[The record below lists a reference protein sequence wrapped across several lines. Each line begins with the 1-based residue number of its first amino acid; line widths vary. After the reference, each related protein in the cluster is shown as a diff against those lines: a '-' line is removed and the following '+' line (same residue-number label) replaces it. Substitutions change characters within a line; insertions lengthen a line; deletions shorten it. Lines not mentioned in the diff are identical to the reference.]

1 MVLDYAKYEAIAR
14 RVIAEGVVLLENSG
28 VLPIRSGSRIAVYG
42 RIQSKEYIAGIGSGG
57 MVNIPK
63 RVRLIDVLAEENNI
77 QIDEELMETY
87 RAWEKAN
94 PREVGIGWGK
104 EPWSQAEMPV
114 SEEFAREVAARTD
127 TAIVILGRSA
137 GEDQDNKNLPGS
149 YLLTDEEMTL
159 LKNVCA
165 ACPRTVVL
173 LNTGNIVDMSFV
185 DICKPAAVM
194 YIWQGGVMTGAGVAD
209 VLMGRVSPSGHLADT
224 IAYDAADY
232 PANDNFGSPVRNIY
246 AEDIYVGYRHFET
259 AAKEKVRYPFGYGL
273 SYTTFEIERGESSY
287 DGMYLYLATDV
298 RNTGARKGQC
308 VVQCYVQAPEGALG
322 KPARVLAGFIKTN
335 EIEPGGKEM
344 IGLTIDRR
352 EMSSYDDSGASGHE
366 GCFVMEA
373 GEYVV
378 YLGENVRDAKEYCR
392 FTLAETEVVEECGS
406 AMKPVVPF
414 ARRKAV
420 RKSRNFTE
428 NETATGPE
436 TTGVS
441 AAAGCSASA
450 GDSGCEYEYVYE
462 PVPTRTDPFG
472 CGEGAKPDLPPAP
485 EYTGDRGLMLK
496 DVRDGNATMDEF
508 LAQFTDEELLPF
520 VRGEG
525 MGSPKVTP
533 GTASA
538 YGGTSEVLKVHGVPC
553 GCCSDGP
560 SGLRLDCG
568 DKAMAI
574 PIGTLIACTFNRD
587 LVADLMTYVGMEM
600 RHYKVDCL
608 LGPGMNLHR
617 HPFNGRNFEY
627 FSEDPFLTG
636 QMAAA
641 ELEGLQRV
649 GVTGTIK
656 HFCCNNQE
664 LNRYASD
671 SVVSERALRELY
683 LRGFEIAVRDGGACT
698 VMTTYGRVNGMWT
711 SCDAEL
717 NTKILRE
724 QWGFDGF
731 VMTDWWAAIN
741 DDAAT
746 GRSENAGGN
755 HTNFADMVLAQ
766 NDTFMICPDGSK
778 NNHGDNLPE
787 AIASGKMPREVLLR
801 TAANVCGVLMRLPT
815 MAHMC
820 GEATKV
826 MLFNRGPEWETTASS
841 DIEYFTVTRDTTID
855 LSHVRA
861 VRGADYSYGLD
872 IEEMGGYEVEL
883 TVIGE
888 GTEAAQLPV
897 TWFCSGIPA
906 VSFVFHG
913 TNGQEVSKKSKLFF
927 NSNHA
932 IQRMHF
938 SSDGLKLVKLR
949 LRYLGKLADVMSDPD
964 FVHGN

>member
-1 MVLDYAKYEAIAR
+1 MKLDYKVYEQLAE
-14 RVIAEGVVLLENSG
+14 RVISEGVVLLKNDG
-28 VLPIRSGSRIAVYG
+28 ALPLQKPCRVAVYG

-57 MVNIPK
+57 LVNIPK
-63 RVRLIDVLAEENNI
+63 RVRLLDALAAEDGVTV
-77 QIDEELMETY
+77 DEDLAKIY
-87 RAWEKAN
+87 RDWEAAN

-114 SEEFAREVAARTD
+114 GRELAEAVAERTD
-127 TAIVILGRSA
+127 AALVIIGRSA
-137 GEDQDNKNLPGS
+137 GEDQDNKNLSGS
-149 YLLTDEEMTL
+149 YLLTDEETAMIRT
-159 LKNVCA
+159 VCE
-165 ACPRTVVL
+165 ACPRTVIL
-173 LNTGNIVDMSFV
+173 LNTGNIVDMSFM
-185 DICKPAAVM
+185 DECNPAAVM

-209 VLMGRVSPSGHLADT
+209 VLLGRVSPSGHLADT

-232 PANDNFGSPVRNIY
+232 PADANFGSPVRNIY

-259 AAKEKVRYPFGYGL
+259 AAKERVRFPFGFGL
-273 SYTTFEIERGESSY
+273 SYTTFAIEPGQSQY
-287 DGMYLYLATDV
+287 DGEYLYVSATV
-298 RNTGARKGQC
+298 KNTGAYAGKC
-308 VVQCYVQAPEGALG
+308 VLQCYMQAPQGALG
-322 KPARVLAGFIKTN
+322 KPARVLAGFLKTG
-335 EIEPGGKEM
+335 EIAPGESETAV
-344 IGLTIDRR
+344 LTIERR
-352 EMSSYDDSGASGHE
+352 NLSSYDDSGASGYE
-366 GCFVMEA
+366 SCFVMEA
-373 GEYVV
+373 GEYVIF
-378 YLGENVRDAKEYCR
+378 LGENVRDAAEVYR
-392 FTLAETEVVEECGS
+392 FTLEQTEVVEECES
-406 AMKPVVPF
+406 AMKPAVPYE
-414 ARRKAV
+414 RRKAV
-420 RKSRNFTE
+420 RDGDRYMY
-428 NETATGPE
+428 
-436 TTGVS
+436 VS
-441 AAAGCSASA
+441 
-450 GDSGCEYEYVYE
+450 E
-462 PVPTRTDPFG
+462 PTPLRTNSFG
-472 CGEGAKPDLPPAP
+472 CGEGAKPELPEAPA
-485 EYTGDRGLMLK
+485 YTGDRGWMLR
-496 DVRDGNATMDEF
+496 DVRDGKVTMDAF

-538 YGGTSEVLKVHGVPC
+538 YGGTSEVLKAHGVPC

-574 PIGTLIACTFNRD
+574 PIGTLIACSFNRE
-587 LVADLMTYVGMEM
+587 LAADLMEMVGREM
-600 RHYKVDCL
+600 RINKVDCL

-627 FSEDPFLTG
+627 FSEDPLLTG
-636 QMAAA
+636 AMAAA
-641 ELEGLQRV
+641 ELEGLQRA

-664 LNRYASD
+664 WNRYASD

-683 LRGFEIAVRDGGACT
+683 LRGFEIAIREGGACT

-741 DDAAT
+741 EDAAT
-746 GRSENAGGN
+746 GRAETAGGS

-766 NDTFMICPDGSK
+766 NDTYMICPDGSK

-787 AIASGKMPREVLLR
+787 AIASGKVTRACLLR

-815 MAHMC
+815 MLRMC
-820 GEATKV
+820 GEDEAV
-826 MLFNRGPEWETTASS
+826 EILGRGPEWETTADSN
-841 DIEYFTVTRDTTID
+841 IEYFTVTRDTTID

-872 IEEMGGYEVEL
+872 IDEMGGYEIEL

-897 TWFCSGIPA
+897 TWFFAGIP
-906 VSFVFHG
+906 VFSFVFHG
-913 TNGQEVSKKSKLFF
+913 TNGQEVTEKGTLFF

-932 IQRMHF
+932 VQRMHF
-938 SSDGLKLVKLR
+938 SQEGLKLVRMR
-949 LRYLGKLADVMSDPD
+949 LKYIGTLEEVMGIPGI
-964 FVHGN
+964 VHGN

>member
-1 MVLDYAKYEAIAR
+1 MVLNYAEYESLAR
-14 RVIAEGVVLLENSG
+14 RVISEGVVLLKNDG
-28 VLPIRSGSRIAVYG
+28 ALPIKAPARVAVYG

-57 MVNIPK
+57 LVNIPK
-63 RVRLIDVLAEENNI
+63 RVRLIDALAEEEGI
-77 QIDEELMETY
+77 TLDEGLMEVY
-87 RAWEKAN
+87 RAWEEKN

-114 SEEFAREVAARTD
+114 SGELADEVAARTD
-127 TAIVILGRSA
+127 VAIVILGRSA

-149 YLLTDEEMTL
+149 YLLTDTEIAMLRT
-159 LKNVCA
+159 VCA
-165 ACPRTVVL
+165 ASAKTVVL
-173 LNTGNIVDMSFV
+173 LNTGNIIDMSFI
-185 DICKPAAVM
+185 DECNPTAVM
-194 YIWQGGVMTGAGVAD
+194 YMWQGGVMTGAGVAD
-209 VLMGRVSPSGHLADT
+209 VLVGRVSPSGHLADT

-232 PANDNFGSPVRNIY
+232 PASDNFGSPVRNLY

-259 AAKEKVRYPFGYGL
+259 AAKEKVRFPFGYGL
-273 SYTTFEIERGESSY
+273 SYTTFDIKPGQCEY
-287 DGMYLYLATDV
+287 DGDYLYVSADV
-298 RNTGARKGQC
+298 TNTGLHCGKC
-308 VVQCYVQAPEGALG
+308 VLQWYVQAPQGALG
-322 KPARVLAGFIKTN
+322 KPARVLAGWSKS
-335 EIEPGGKEM
+335 EELEPGDGETM
-344 IGLTIDRR
+344 VLSIERR
-352 EMSSYDDSGASGHE
+352 DLSSYDDSGATGHE
-366 GCFVMEA
+366 SCFVMEA
-373 GEYVV
+373 GEYVIF
-378 YLGENVRDAKEYCR
+378 LGENVRDAKEVYR
-392 FTLAETEVVEECGS
+392 FTLAETEVVEECES
-406 AMKPVVPF
+406 AMKPALAF
-414 ARRKAV
+414 ERRKAV
-420 RKSRNFTE
+420 RKS
-428 NETATGPE
+428 
-436 TTGVS
+436 
-441 AAAGCSASA
+441 ASDA
-450 GDSGCEYEYVYE
+450 NNNEYEYISE
-462 PVPTRTDPFG
+462 PVPLRTDPFG
-472 CGEGAKPDLPPAP
+472 CGEGADPFLLKAPD
-485 EYTGDRGLMLK
+485 YTGDRGLMLK
-496 DVRDGNATMDEF
+496 DVRDGNVTMDEF
-508 LAQFTDEELLPF
+508 LAQFTDEELFPF

-538 YGGTSEVLKVHGVPC
+538 YGGTSEVLKAHGVPC

-568 DKAMAI
+568 DKALAI
-574 PIGTLIACTFNRD
+574 PIGTLIACTFNRE
-587 LVADLMTYVGMEM
+587 LVADLLEMVGREM
-600 RHYKVDCL
+600 RLNKVDCL
-608 LGPGMNLHR
+608 LSPGMNLHR

-627 FSEDPFLTG
+627 FSEDPLLTG
-636 QMAAA
+636 RMAAA
-641 ELEGLQRV
+641 ELEGLQRS

-683 LRGFEIAVRDGGACT
+683 LRGFEIAIREGGACT

-746 GRSENAGGN
+746 GRSETAGGN
-755 HTNFADMVLAQ
+755 HKNFADMILAQ

-787 AIASGKMPREVLLR
+787 AVASGKVSREVLLR

-815 MAHMC
+815 MLRMC
-820 GEATKV
+820 GEDEEV
-826 MLFNRGPEWETTASS
+826 EILGRGPEWETTADSN
-841 DIEYFTVTRDTTID
+841 IEYFTVTRDTTID

-872 IEEMGGYEVEL
+872 IEEMGGYEIEL

-897 TWFCSGIPA
+897 TWFFAGIPA
-906 VSFVFHG
+906 FSFVFHG
-913 TNGQEVSKKSKLFF
+913 TNGQEVTEKGTLFF

-938 SSDGLKLVKLR
+938 SQEGLKLVRMR
-949 LRYLGKLADVMSDPD
+949 LKYIGTLEEVMGIPGI
-964 FVHGN
+964 VHGN

>member
-1 MVLDYAKYEAIAR
+1 MVLDYTKYEDVAR
-14 RVIAEGVVLLENSG
+14 RVIAEGVVLLENDG
-28 VLPIRSGSRIAVYG
+28 VLPIRPDSRIAVYG
-42 RIQSKEYIAGIGSGG
+42 RIQSREYIAGIGSGG

-77 QIDEELMETY
+77 SVDEELLELY
-87 RAWEKAN
+87 RAWEEKN

-114 SEEFAREVAARTD
+114 SEELAREVAARTD

-137 GEDQDNKNLPGS
+137 GEDQDNKDLPGS
-149 YLLTDEEMTL
+149 YRLTDTEMDML
-159 LKNVCA
+159 RNVCA

-173 LNTGNIVDMSFV
+173 LNTGNIIDMSFV

-209 VLMGRVSPSGHLADT
+209 VLLGRVSPSGHLADT
-224 IAYDAADY
+224 IAYNASDY
-232 PANDNFGSPVRNIY
+232 PASDNFGSTVRNIY

-259 AAKEKVRYPFGYGL
+259 VAKEKVRYPFGYGL
-273 SYTTFEIERGESSY
+273 SYTTFEIEQDESFY
-287 DGMYLYLATDV
+287 DGTELFLSTGV
-298 RNTGARKGQC
+298 CNTGTRKGQC
-308 VVQCYVQAPEGALG
+308 VVQCYMQAPQGALG
-322 KPARVLAGFIKTN
+322 KPARVLVGFLKTGEIK
-335 EIEPGGKEM
+335 PGEEETVS
-344 IGLTIDRR
+344 LTIERR
-352 EMSSYDDSGASGHE
+352 DMSSYDDSGASGHE

-373 GEYVV
+373 GEYVI

-406 AMKPVVPF
+406 AMKPAVPF
-414 ARRKAV
+414 ERRKAV
-420 RKSRNFTE
+420 RKS
-428 NETATGPE
+428 
-436 TTGVS
+436 
-441 AAAGCSASA
+441 A
-450 GDSGCEYEYVYE
+450 GDAASYDEYEYVLE
-462 PVPTRTDPFG
+462 PVPTRTDRFG
-472 CGEGAKPDLPPAP
+472 CGEGAKPNLPEAP
-485 EYTGDRGLMLK
+485 EYTGDRGLMLR

-508 LAQFTDEELLPF
+508 LAQFTNEELLPF
-520 VRGEG
+520 ARGEG
-525 MGSPKVTP
+525 MASPKVTP
-533 GTASA
+533 GTAA
-538 YGGTSEVLKVHGVPC
+538 AFGGTSEVLKTHGVPC

-574 PIGTLIACTFNRD
+574 PIGTLIACTFNRE
-587 LVADLMTYVGMEM
+587 LAADLMQQVGMEM
-600 RHYKVDCL
+600 CYYKVDCL

-641 ELEGLQRV
+641 ELKGLQSV

-664 LNRYASD
+664 QNRYASD

-683 LRGFEIAVRDGGACT
+683 LRGFEIAIREGGAFT

-717 NTKILRE
+717 NTKILRD

-741 DDAAT
+741 EDAAT
-746 GRSENAGGN
+746 GRAETAGGS
-755 HTNFADMVLAQ
+755 HTNFADMILAQ
-766 NDTFMICPDGSK
+766 NDTYMVCPDGSK

-787 AIASGKMPREVLLR
+787 AIASGRVPREALLR
-801 TAANVCGVLMRLPT
+801 TAANVCSVLMGLPA
-815 MAHMC
+815 MARMSDA
-820 GEATKV
+820 ERKIQV
-826 MLFNRGPEWETTASS
+826 FNRGPEWETDANS

-861 VRGADYSYGLD
+861 VRGADYSYGLE
-872 IEEMGGYEVEL
+872 IEEIGGYELEL
-883 TVIGE
+883 TVVGE
-888 GTEAAQLPV
+888 GTEAAQLPM
-897 TWFCSGIPA
+897 TWFFAGISA
-906 VSFVFHG
+906 FSFVFHG
-913 TNGQEVSKKSKLFF
+913 TNGKEVTEKGTAFF

-932 IQRMHF
+932 VHRMHF
-938 SSDGLKLVKLR
+938 SQEGLRLVSLR
-949 LRYLGKLADVMSDPD
+949 LRYIGTLEEVMGLPGI
-964 FVHGN
+964 VHGN

>member
-1 MVLDYAKYEAIAR
+1 MVLDYAKYEDIAR
-14 RVIAEGVVLLENSG
+14 RVIAEGVVLLENNG
-28 VLPIRSGSRIAVYG
+28 VLPIAVNSRIAVYG

-63 RVRLIDVLAEENNI
+63 RVRLIDVLTEENNI
-77 QIDEELMETY
+77 SVDEELMEIY
-87 RAWEKAN
+87 RAWEEKN

-114 SEEFAREVAARTD
+114 SEELAREVAARTD

-137 GEDQDNKNLPGS
+137 GEDQDNRNQPGS
-149 YLLTDEEMTL
+149 YQLTDTEMTL

-165 ACPRTVVL
+165 ACPRTIVL
-173 LNTGNIVDMSFV
+173 LNTGNIIDMSFV
-185 DICKPAAVM
+185 DLCKPAAVM

-209 VLMGRVSPSGHLADT
+209 VLLGRVSPSGHLADT

-232 PANDNFGSPVRNIY
+232 PASDNFGSPVRNLY

-273 SYTTFEIERGESSY
+273 SYTTFEIEQGESSY
-287 DGMYLYLATDV
+287 DGMYFYLATDV
-298 RNTGARKGQC
+298 RNTGNRKGQC

-322 KPARVLAGFIKTN
+322 KPARVLAGFIKTG
-335 EIEPGGKEM
+335 EIEPGEREM

-392 FTLAETEVVEECGS
+392 FTLAETEVVEECGT

-414 ARRKAV
+414 ERRKAV
-420 RKSRNFTE
+420 RKS
-428 NETATGPE
+428 TADADGN
-436 TTGVS
+436 V
-441 AAAGCSASA
+441 A
-450 GDSGCEYEYVYE
+450 YEYILE
-462 PVPTRTDPFG
+462 PVPTRTDAFG
-472 CGEGAKPDLPPAP
+472 CGEGAKPELPEAP

-508 LAQFTDEELLPF
+508 LAQFTNEELLPF

-533 GTASA
+533 GTAA
-538 YGGTSEVLKVHGVPC
+538 AFGGTSEVLKAHGVPC

-587 LVADLMTYVGMEM
+587 LVADLMLHVGMEM
-600 RHYKVDCL
+600 CHYKVDCV

-683 LRGFEIAVRDGGACT
+683 LRGFEIAIRDGGACT

-741 DDAAT
+741 EDAAT
-746 GRSENAGGN
+746 GRSETAGGS

-766 NDTFMICPDGSK
+766 NDTYMVCPDGSK

-787 AIASGKMPREVLLR
+787 AIASGREPREVLLR
-801 TAANVCGVLMRLPT
+801 TAANVCGVLMRLPA
-815 MAHMC
+815 MARMC
-820 GEATKV
+820 GEERKIH
-826 MLFNRGPEWETTASS
+826 LFNRGPEWELAAND
-841 DIEYFTVTRDTTID
+841 DIEYFAVTRDTTID

-861 VRGADYSYGLD
+861 VRGVDFCYGLE
-872 IEEMGGYEVEL
+872 IEEIGGYEIEL
-883 TVIGE
+883 TVTGE

-897 TWFCSGIPA
+897 TWFFAGIPTF
-906 VSFVFHG
+906 SFVFHG
-913 TNGQEVSKKSKLFF
+913 TNGKEVTETGKVFF

-932 IQRMHF
+932 VHRMHF
-938 SSDGLKLVKLR
+938 SQEGLKLVSLR
-949 LRYLGKLADVMSDPD
+949 LRYIGTLEEVMGLPGI
-964 FVHGN
+964 VHGN

>member
-1 MVLDYAKYEAIAR
+1 MVLDYAKYEELAR
-14 RVIAEGVVLLENSG
+14 RVIAEGVVLLKNDSA
-28 VLPIRSGSRIAVYG
+28 LPIEKPARIALYG

-57 MVNIPK
+57 LVNIPK
-63 RVRLIDVLAEENNI
+63 RVRLVDALTAEEGI
-77 QIDEELMETY
+77 TLDAGLMEVY
-87 RAWEKAN
+87 RAWEEAN

-114 SEEFAREVAARTD
+114 SAELAAEVASRTD
-127 TAIVILGRSA
+127 AAIVIIGRSA

-149 YLLTDEEMTL
+149 YLLTDAELSM
-159 LKNVCA
+159 LKTVCA
-165 ACPRTVVL
+165 ACPRTIVL
-173 LNTGNIVDMSFV
+173 LNTGNIVDMSFI
-185 DICKPAAVM
+185 DECNPAAVM

-209 VLMGRVSPSGHLADT
+209 VLLGRVSPSGHLADT

-232 PANDNFGSPVRNIY
+232 PANDNFGSPVRNLY

-259 AAKEKVRYPFGYGL
+259 AAKEKVRFPFGYGL
-273 SYTTFEIERGESSY
+273 SYTTFGIKPGQCGY
-287 DGMYLYLATDV
+287 DGDYLYVSADV
-298 RNTGARKGQC
+298 TNTGAHSGKC
-308 VVQCYVQAPEGALG
+308 VLQWYVAAPQGALG
-322 KPARVLAGFIKTN
+322 KPARSLAGWTKS
-335 EIEPGGKEM
+335 EVLEPGDGETM
-344 IGLTIDRR
+344 VLSIDRR
-352 EMSSYDDSGASGHE
+352 DLSSYDDSGASGHE
-366 GCFVMEA
+366 SCFVMEA
-373 GEYVV
+373 GEYVIF
-378 YLGENVRDAKEYCR
+378 LGENVRDAKEVYR
-392 FTLAETEVVEECGS
+392 FTLTETEVVEECES
-406 AMKPVVPF
+406 AMKPALAF
-414 ARRKAV
+414 ERRKAV
-420 RKSRNFTE
+420 RKS
-428 NETATGPE
+428 
-436 TTGVS
+436 
-441 AAAGCSASA
+441 A
-450 GDSGCEYEYVYE
+450 GDANGNEYEYISE
-462 PVPTRTDPFG
+462 PVPLRTDPFG
-472 CGEGAKPDLPPAP
+472 CGEGAKPYLLKAP
-485 EYTGDRGLMLK
+485 DYTGDRGLMLK
-496 DVRDGNATMDEF
+496 DVRDGNVTMDEF
-508 LAQFTDEELLPF
+508 LAQFTDEELFPF

-538 YGGTSEVLKVHGVPC
+538 YGGTSEVLKAHGVPC

-568 DKAMAI
+568 DKALAI
-574 PIGTLIACTFNRD
+574 PIGTLIACTFNRE
-587 LVADLMTYVGMEM
+587 LVADLLEMVGREM
-600 RHYKVDCL
+600 RLNKVDCL
-608 LGPGMNLHR
+608 LSPGMNLHR

-627 FSEDPFLTG
+627 FSEDPLLTG
-636 QMAAA
+636 RMAAA
-641 ELEGLQRV
+641 ELEGLQRS

-683 LRGFEIAVRDGGACT
+683 LRGFEIAIREGGACT

-746 GRSENAGGN
+746 GRSETAGGN
-755 HTNFADMVLAQ
+755 HKNFADMVLAQ

-787 AIASGKMPREVLLR
+787 AVASGKVSREVLLR

-815 MAHMC
+815 MLRMC
-820 GEATKV
+820 GEDEAIEV
-826 MLFNRGPEWETTASS
+826 LGRGPEWETTADSN
-841 DIEYFTVTRDTTID
+841 IEYFTVTRDTTID

-872 IEEMGGYEVEL
+872 IEEMGGYEIEL

-897 TWFCSGIPA
+897 TWFFAGIPGF
-906 VSFVFHG
+906 SFVFHG
-913 TNGQEVSKKSKLFF
+913 TNGKEASEKGTVFF

-938 SSDGLKLVKLR
+938 SSDGLKLVNMKLKYIGT
-949 LRYLGKLADVMSDPD
+949 LDEVMGIPGI
-964 FVHGN
+964 VHGS

>member
-1 MVLDYAKYEAIAR
+1 MVLDYREYEALAR
-14 RVIAEGVVLLENSG
+14 RMIAEGCVLLKNEG
-28 VLPIRSGSRIAVYG
+28 ALPLAAPVRVALYG
-42 RIQSKEYIAGIGSGG
+42 RMQSKEYIAGIGSGG
-57 MVNIPK
+57 LVNLPK
-63 RVRLIDVLAEENNI
+63 RVRILDALQAEEGVTL
-77 QIDEELMETY
+77 DAELLATY
-87 RAWEKAN
+87 EAWEAEH

-114 SEEFAREVAARTD
+114 SKELAEAVAARTD
-127 TAIVILGRSA
+127 AAIVILSRSA

-149 YLLTDEEMTL
+149 YLLTDEEISL
-159 LKNVCA
+159 LTTVSA
-165 ACPRTVVL
+165 ACPRTIVL
-173 LNTGNIVDMSFV
+173 LNTGNIVDMSFM
-185 DICKPAAVM
+185 DICNPAAVM

-209 VLMGRVSPSGHLADT
+209 VLFGRVSPSGHLADT
-224 IAYDAADY
+224 IAYKASDY
-232 PANDNFGSPVRNIY
+232 PADENFGSPVRNFY
-246 AEDIYVGYRHFET
+246 TEDIYVGYRHFET
-259 AAKEKVRYPFGYGL
+259 AAKDRVRFPFGYGL
-273 SYTTFEIERGESSY
+273 SYTTFAVDAGQSEY
-287 DGMYLYLATDV
+287 DGEYLYVSATV
-298 RNTGARKGQC
+298 RNTGNAAGQC
-308 VVQCYVQAPEGALG
+308 VVQCYVQAPQGALG
-322 KPARVLAGFIKTN
+322 KPARVLAGFLKTG
-335 EIEPGGKEM
+335 EIAPGESETVV
-344 IGLTIDRR
+344 LTIDRR
-352 EMSSYDDSGASGHE
+352 ELSSYDDSGASGHE
-366 GCFVMEA
+366 SCFVMEA

-378 YLGENVRDAKEYCR
+378 YLGENVRDAAKVYR
-392 FTLAETEVVEECGS
+392 FTLSETSVVEECES
-406 AMKPVVPF
+406 AMKPSFPFVRRVAVP
-414 ARRKAV
+414 AKNPA
-420 RKSRNFTE
+420 
-428 NETATGPE
+428 
-436 TTGVS
+436 
-441 AAAGCSASA
+441 ASA
-450 GDSGCEYEYVYE
+450 GDFTYRYDA
-462 PVPTRTDPFG
+462 VPIRTDNFG
-472 CGEGAKPDLPPAP
+472 CGEGAKPVLPEALP
-485 EYTGDRGLMLK
+485 YTGDRGLMLS
-496 DVRDGNATMDEF
+496 DVRDGKVTMDEF
-508 LAQFTDEELLPF
+508 LAQFTEEELLPF

-538 YGGTSEVLKVHGVPC
+538 YGGTSEVLKAHGVPC

-587 LVADLMTYVGMEM
+587 LAADLFEMVGREM
-600 RHYKVDCL
+600 RVNKVDCL

-641 ELEGLQRV
+641 ELTGLQRA

-683 LRGFEIAVRDGGACT
+683 LRGFEIAIREGGACT

-741 DDAAT
+741 ENAAT
-746 GRSENAGGN
+746 GRAECAGGS

-766 NDTFMICPDGSK
+766 NDTYMICPDGSK

-787 AIASGKMPREVLLR
+787 AIASGKVSREVLLR

-815 MAHMC
+815 MLRMC
-820 GEATKV
+820 GEAEEVTV
-826 MLFNRGPEWETTASS
+826 LGRGPEWNA
-841 DIEYFTVTRDTTID
+841 TVTENVQFYDVAGGEPID
-855 LSHVRA
+855 LTHVRA
-861 VRGADYSYGLD
+861 VRGADYSFGLNV
-872 IEEMGGYEVEL
+872 ETLGGYEFEL
-883 TVIGE
+883 TAVGE

-897 TWFCSGIPA
+897 TCFFSGIP
-906 VSFVFHG
+906 VLSFVFHG
-913 TNGQEVSKKSKLFF
+913 TQGKPVTMTGKLFF

-932 IQRMHF
+932 IGRMHF
-938 SSDGLKLVKLR
+938 SQDGLRLVSMR
-949 LRYLGKLADVMSDPD
+949 ARYLGTLDEAKSNPEFAQGS
-964 FVHGN
+964 

>member
-1 MVLDYAKYEAIAR
+1 MVLDYAKYEDIAR
-14 RVIAEGVVLLENSG
+14 RVIAEGVVLLENNG
-28 VLPIRSGSRIAVYG
+28 VLPIAVNSRIAVYG

-63 RVRLIDVLAEENNI
+63 RVRLIDVLTEENNI
-77 QIDEELMETY
+77 SVDEELMEIY
-87 RAWEKAN
+87 RAWEEKN

-114 SEEFAREVAARTD
+114 SEELAREVAARTD

-137 GEDQDNKNLPGS
+137 GEDQDNRNQPGS
-149 YLLTDEEMTL
+149 YQLTDTEMTL

-165 ACPRTVVL
+165 ACPRTIVL
-173 LNTGNIVDMSFV
+173 LNTGNIIDMRFV
-185 DICKPAAVM
+185 DLCKPAAVM

-209 VLMGRVSPSGHLADT
+209 VLLGRVSPSGHLADT

-232 PANDNFGSPVRNIY
+232 PASDNFGSPVRNLY

-273 SYTTFEIERGESSY
+273 SYTTFEIEQGESSY
-287 DGMYLYLATDV
+287 DGMYFYLATDV
-298 RNTGARKGQC
+298 RNTGNRKGQC

-322 KPARVLAGFIKTN
+322 KPARVLAGFIKTG
-335 EIEPGGKEM
+335 EIEPGEREM

-392 FTLAETEVVEECGS
+392 FTLAETEVVEECGT

-414 ARRKAV
+414 ERRKAV
-420 RKSRNFTE
+420 RKS
-428 NETATGPE
+428 TADADGN
-436 TTGVS
+436 V
-441 AAAGCSASA
+441 A
-450 GDSGCEYEYVYE
+450 YEYIFE
-462 PVPTRTDPFG
+462 PVPTRTDAFG
-472 CGEGAKPDLPPAP
+472 CGEGAKPELPEAP

-508 LAQFTDEELLPF
+508 LAQFTNEELLPF

-533 GTASA
+533 GTAA
-538 YGGTSEVLKVHGVPC
+538 AFGGTSEVLKAHGVPC

-587 LVADLMTYVGMEM
+587 LVADLMLHVGMEM
-600 RHYKVDCL
+600 CHYKVDCV

-683 LRGFEIAVRDGGACT
+683 LRGFEIAIREGGACT

-741 DDAAT
+741 DDAANGRAET
-746 GRSENAGGN
+746 GGGN
-755 HTNFADMVLAQ
+755 HKNFADMVLAQ

-778 NNHGDNLPE
+778 NTHGDNLPE
-787 AIASGKMPREVLLR
+787 AVASGKVSREVLLR

-815 MAHMC
+815 MLRMY
-820 GEATKV
+820 GEEEPIEVK
-826 MLFNRGPEWETTASS
+826 NRGEEWNLVNTGDMEFFDVAA
-841 DIEYFTVTRDTTID
+841 DTTID
-855 LSHVRA
+855 ISHVRA
-861 VRGADYSYGLD
+861 VRGADFSFVLNVPTL
-872 IEEMGGYEVEL
+872 GGYEFEL
-883 TVIGE
+883 TAVGE

-897 TWFCSGIPA
+897 TCFFSGIP
-906 VSFVFHG
+906 VLSFVFHG
-913 TNGQEVSKKSKLFF
+913 TDGKPVTMSGKLFF

-932 IQRMHF
+932 IGRMHF
-938 SSDGLKLVKLR
+938 SQEGLHLVSMR
-949 LRYLGKLADVMSDPD
+949 VRYLGTLAEIAGEEGFAQGS
-964 FVHGN
+964 